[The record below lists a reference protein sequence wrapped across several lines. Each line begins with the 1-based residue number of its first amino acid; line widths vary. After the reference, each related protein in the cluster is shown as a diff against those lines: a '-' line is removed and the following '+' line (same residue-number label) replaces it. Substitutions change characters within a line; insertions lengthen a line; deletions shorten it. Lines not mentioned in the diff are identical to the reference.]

1 MAATTTSRLCRRADS
16 NTIRGNLPFPAMS
29 PYVSLIF
36 TSQLRIQFQNPQSAI
51 NSADEPTRSCFDKP
65 EEHLHFR
72 GGPLLLS
79 GVLQRIA
86 RVELRP
92 EKYPID
98 LFQLF
103 DGGLGYSFSL
113 QADCVDSESLG
124 LVAIADRLDVGQG
137 VAGDDR
143 EPADKGM
150 GTDAA
155 ELVHGGK
162 CADGRMVLDEHMAG
176 ESRSVGHNDVITDA
190 RVVGHVAVSHK
201 EVAVP
206 DRRQPSAAFC
216 STIYRDEFPEDIP
229 STDMETRDFPLVL
242 EILGIGSDGPEAVKP
257 TRLSDRGPALDL
269 NMGLQSASLAN
280 PNLRSNNT
288 IRSDLD
294 IRPDL
299 RSAIDDSRGMNF
311 HSLSRVGATAPRSR
325 GDLFCSSSSLL
336 LC

>member
-51 NSADEPTRSCFDKP
+51 RNPQSAINSADEPARSCFDKP

-113 QADCVDSESLG
+113 QADCVDAERLG
-124 LVAIADRLDVGQG
+124 LAAIADRLDVGQG
-137 VAGDDR
+137 IAGDHR
-143 EPADKGM
+143 EPADK
-150 GTDAA
+150 
-155 ELVHGGK
+155 
-162 CADGRMVLDEHMAG
+162 
-176 ESRSVGHNDVITDA
+176 
-190 RVVGHVAVSHK
+190 
-201 EVAVP
+201 
-206 DRRQPSAAFC
+206 
-216 STIYRDEFPEDIP
+216 
-229 STDMETRDFPLVL
+229 
-242 EILGIGSDGPEAVKP
+242 
-257 TRLSDRGPALDL
+257 
-269 NMGLQSASLAN
+269 
-280 PNLRSNNT
+280 
-288 IRSDLD
+288 
-294 IRPDL
+294 
-299 RSAIDDSRGMNF
+299 
-311 HSLSRVGATAPRSR
+311 
-325 GDLFCSSSSLL
+325 
-336 LC
+336 